1 MSIWTFILII
11 FIIFISQA
19 LTYKIIKIIDKK
31 ERKKLYNWEL
41 QYIKQLQVE
50 NSKLKKEQ
58 KEKTKN
64 ADTSDNN
71 SSDDSTNVLESNK
84 SRTDN
89 LQATQ

>member
-11 FIIFISQA
+11 FVIFISQA
-19 LTYKIIKIIDKK
+19 LTYKIIKMIDKK

-41 QYIKQLQVE
+41 TYIKQLQVE
-50 NSKLKKEQ
+50 NAKLKKEQ

-71 SSDDSTNVLESNK
+71 SSDDSTNVLESN
-84 SRTDN
+84 
-89 LQATQ
+89 